1 MQVIS
6 YGLGAIGTEL
16 ARRLLERGDEIVG
29 AVDVDPAKV
38 GKDLG
43 EVLGREALGIL
54 VSDDVQRVLAGAP
67 GAVAVHATSSRLR
80 DVASQLV
87 EVASAGHDIV
97 STCEELVFPAV
108 VDEALAGQLD
118 DVARRG
124 GATVVG
130 TGVNPGFLMDSFLL
144 TLTTVC
150 QNVRAVR
157 ARRVVNTN
165 HRRIPLQRKV
175 GVGLD
180 EETFRDRAAQGALGH
195 VGLIQSTYLV
205 ARGLGWG
212 LTSYEER
219 IEPVLA
225 SAPAETGLGLVVEGR
240 VLGQRQVAIGKV
252 SGDVV
257 ISLELEMYAGAE
269 GVDEIEIDGSPSVRQ
284 SLAGGVNGD
293 VATIAVVSNVAPLLA
308 AAPAGLLTMAELL
321 PLRVFQSA

>member
-16 ARRLLERGDEIVG
+16 ARWLLERGDEIVG
-29 AVDVDPAKV
+29 AVDVDPDKV

-43 EVLGREALGIL
+43 EVLGREALGLL

-67 GAVAVHATSSRLR
+67 GAVVVHATSSRLC

-87 EVASAGHDIV
+87 EVASAGHDVV

-118 DVARRG
+118 DVARCG

-150 QNVRAVR
+150 RNVRAVR

-219 IEPVLA
+219 IDPVLA

-240 VLGQRQVAIGKV
+240 ALGQRQVAIGKV

-308 AAPAGLLTMAELL
+308 AAPAGLLTMAEFL
-321 PLRVFQSA
+321 PLRAFQSA